1 MEIGNGATE
10 QKKLN
15 DIIDLIDDVLDENN
29 PFKVRVKTQDLFI
42 DDDFFDDTDQN
53 DIKKVSEYVL

>member
-29 PFKVRVKTQDLFI
+29 PFNVRVKTQDLFI

-53 DIKKVSEYVL
+53 DIKKVSEDVL